1 MKKEL
6 TWEQIRK
13 SLEHLK
19 YSRFSE
25 AIEVIKKEL
34 GFDDIPKEDYE
45 VKKTFVVTHGEL
57 KYSPRAALLEEYD
70 IFEDLD

>member
-1 MKKEL
+1 MIKEL

-25 AIEVIKKEL
+25 AVEIIKKEL

-45 VKKTFVVTHGEL
+45 EKKSFTKDYEAKTSKESL
-57 KYSPRAALLEEYD
+57 D
-70 IFEDLD
+70 I